1 MTSCSRCRSPS
12 CTLPSLTHVDPKHR
26 QNNVTQLLHL
36 TQMTNHIGHITT
48 YHITIHIMS
57 ISNSIKRGA
66 LAIKRPA
73 RWGSFSKTLLNDP
86 NQAGRLIANHLFL
99 CYYFVISCLREFLLF
114 SRAVDVNPGLFR
126 TNQTWFDVISKMCVR
141 TKEIPVR
148 TKEIHANMILH
159 II

>member
-66 LAIKRPA
+66 FAIKRPA
-73 RWGSFSKTLLNDP
+73 RWGSFSKILLNDP
-86 NQAGRLIANHLFL
+86 NQAGRLIANHLL
-99 CYYFVISCLREFLLF
+99 LYREFILF
-114 SRAVDVNPGLFR
+114 SKAVHVNPGLFR
-126 TNQTWFDVISKMCVR
+126 TNQAWLDVNGGTISKMCVR